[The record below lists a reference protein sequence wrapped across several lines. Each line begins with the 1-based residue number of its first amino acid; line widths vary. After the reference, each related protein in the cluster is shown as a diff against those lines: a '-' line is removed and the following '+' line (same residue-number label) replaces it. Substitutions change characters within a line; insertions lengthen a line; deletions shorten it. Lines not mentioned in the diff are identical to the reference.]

1 MTFGTSRRRSGALL
15 CPVTMEPR
23 REHSQ
28 IILIGAGLLGWAL
41 ACAAGV
47 SALRATD
54 ALDVPFL
61 LAQALFVAGFWVNT
75 QRPFAVPRGR
85 VERVALLVELAA
97 ALYIAARVEPRIAF
111 APFVI
116 LAGQAPFSLPPRLA
130 IGLVAVQTAAL
141 FVVSTV
147 FGGQSASW
155 SDLVTLAKLG
165 GLECFALGAGMLAVR
180 ELGARQELLR
190 LHSELLATQSLFA
203 ESLRHAE
210 RQRIARDLH
219 DEIGHQLS
227 ALSLQ
232 LEVASHASDGQAT
245 TAVATARGLSRELLA
260 SVRNVVGVLRLNEP
274 LAVEPALRMLSA
286 GIPYPRVHLEVPQG
300 LMVNGPAQADAVFH
314 CVQEALTNAVR
325 HSGAANVW
333 VRLQADPA
341 GVEVSVRDDGRGAR
355 TLTPGHGLQ
364 GMRERLEEIGGTL
377 QLQTEAD
384 RGFELRARVPLGR
397 GSP

>member
-1 MTFGTSRRRSGALL
+1 
-15 CPVTMEPR
+15 MEPR

-47 SALRATD
+47 SALRVAD
-54 ALDVPFL
+54 ALDLTFL
-61 LAQALFVAGFWVNT
+61 LAQALFVVGFWVNT
-75 QRPFAVPRGR
+75 RQPFAVPRGR
-85 VERVALLVELAA
+85 VERAALLVELAA

-116 LAGQAPFSLPPRLA
+116 LAGQAPFSFSPRLA

-141 FVVSTV
+141 FVVSTI

-180 ELGARQELLR
+180 ELRARQELLR

-203 ESLRHAE
+203 ESLRHSE

-245 TAVATARGLSRELLA
+245 SAVATARGLSRELLA

-286 GIPYPRVHLEVPQG
+286 GIPYPRVHLDVPQG
-300 LMVNGPAQADAVFH
+300 LTVNGPTQADAVFH

-333 VRLQADPA
+333 VRLQADPS

-355 TLTPGHGLQ
+355 TLMPGHGLR

-377 QLQTEAD
+377 QLQTDAD
-384 RGFELRARVPLGR
+384 RGFELRARVPLDR
-397 GSP
+397 GTP

>member
-1 MTFGTSRRRSGALL
+1 MRWRSAWRRLSAKSDWVASSSEWRRSSSWRA
-15 CPVTMEPR
+15 PSSRTASIPAPR
-23 REHSQ
+23 AKHSSPPS
-28 IILIGAGLLGWAL
+28 L
-41 ACAAGV
+41 
-47 SALRATD
+47 
-54 ALDVPFL
+54 
-61 LAQALFVAGFWVNT
+61 
-75 QRPFAVPRGR
+75 
-85 VERVALLVELAA
+85 
-97 ALYIAARVEPRIAF
+97 ARVTR
-111 APFVI
+111 
-116 LAGQAPFSLPPRLA
+116 
-130 IGLVAVQTAAL
+130 
-141 FVVSTV
+141 
-147 FGGQSASW
+147 
-155 SDLVTLAKLG
+155 SD
-165 GLECFALGAGMLAVR
+165 
-180 ELGARQELLR
+180 
-190 LHSELLATQSLFA
+190 
-203 ESLRHAE
+203 
-210 RQRIARDLH
+210 
-219 DEIGHQLS
+219 QLS